1 MNELLVEGFVY
12 LLAAVI
18 AVPIAKRLGLGSV
31 LGYLIAGVA
40 IGPVLGIV
48 YSGETQELQHFA
60 EFGVVM
66 MLFLVGLE
74 LEPKALWDMRGKLL
88 GLGGLQVLGTAAL
101 VTGIAL
107 VLGQPWQFALAIGL
121 VLCLSSTAIVL
132 QTLNEKGLMK
142 SEGGQSSFSVLL
154 TQDIAVIPM
163 LALLPLLAVPELID
177 AYGAG
182 ADAGTGPSVGEAVAG
197 GGAEL
202 GHGADVAGDDHSGDG
217 GHGGSMAI
225 TDGLPPWQ
233 VALLNVAAIGA
244 IVVGGNYLSRPLFR
258 WIGGTGMREV
268 FTAAT
273 LLLVIAI
280 ALLMTLVGLSPALG
294 TFLAGVLLA
303 NNEYR
308 HEIESDIE
316 PFKGLLLGLFFI
328 TVGAGIDFAVLGE
341 QLALVLGLTF
351 GTMAL
356 KAAVLYAIAVSFG
369 IAGSDRWLF
378 ALGLAQAGEFGFV
391 LISFCLQNDVLPA
404 GIADV
409 LLLVVALSMLLT
421 PLLFIL
427 FERVIVPRAAAGQVR
442 ENDVIDEVG
451 TTIIAGHGRFGQ
463 VVNRLLLSNG
473 YTTTLL
479 EHKSELIEG
488 QRKFGTK
495 VFYGDA
501 TRPDLLEAAGL
512 HEAKLL
518 VVAIDDEAQA
528 LKLIEHAR
536 RERPDIH
543 IIARAFD
550 RRSVYRMYRGGTDD
564 IVREVFDGSVRA
576 GRYALEALGM
586 HAYEAEKAAT
596 VLVEQD
602 NRGLERLA
610 PLYREDVS
618 IFENEEYIDL
628 AKQIRD
634 ELERAMRGAG
644 RSRHDHTE
652 KGWVP
657 PGNTGVPEEGGGEE
671 GGADGPSRP
680 GGRDAAGAVPA
691 E

>member
-1 MNELLVEGFVY
+1 MNEVLLEAFVY

-18 AVPIAKRLGLGSV
+18 AVPVAKRLGLGSV

-48 YSGETQELQHFA
+48 YSGETQALQHFA

-74 LEPKALWDMRGKLL
+74 LEPKALWAMRGQLF
-88 GLGGLQVLGTAAL
+88 GLGGLQVVGTAAAF
-101 VTGIAL
+101 TGIAL
-107 VLGQPWQFALAIGL
+107 ALGQPWQFALAIGL

-142 SEGGQSSFSVLL
+142 TGGGQSSFSVLL
-154 TQDIAVIPM
+154 AQDIAVIPM

-177 AYGAG
+177 AFGAG
-182 ADAGTGPSVGEAVAG
+182 PSAGDAVAG
-197 GGAEL
+197 QAT
-202 GHGADVAGDDHSGDG
+202 DTG
-217 GHGGSMAI
+217 GHGGEGEHAESMVI
-225 TDGLPPWQ
+225 TEGLPPWQ
-233 VALLNVAAIGA
+233 VALLNVGAIAA

-258 WIGGTGMREV
+258 YIGATGMREV

-280 ALLMTLVGLSPALG
+280 ALLMMLVGLSPALG

-328 TVGAGIDFAVLGE
+328 TVGAGIDFGILFE
-341 QLALVLGLTF
+341 QLGLVLGLTL
-351 GTMAL
+351 GTVAVKATVLFAL
-356 KAAVLYAIAVSFG
+356 ATVFG
-369 IAGSDRWLF
+369 IRDADRWLV

-409 LLLVVALSMLLT
+409 LLLVVALSMLVT
-421 PLLFIL
+421 PVLFIV
-427 FERVIVPRAAAGQVR
+427 FERVIAPRMTKGQVR
-442 ENDVIDEVG
+442 ENDAIDEVG

-518 VVAIDDEAQA
+518 VVAIDDEAEA

-536 RERPDIH
+536 RERPDLH

-550 RRSVYRMYRGGTDD
+550 RRSVYRMYQGGTDD
-564 IVREVFDGSVRA
+564 IVREVFDSSVRA

-586 HAYEAEKAAT
+586 HPYEAEKAAT

-602 NRGLERLA
+602 NAGLRRLA
-610 PLYREDVS
+610 PVYREDIS
-618 IFENEEYIDL
+618 IFENAEYIDL

-634 ELERAMRGAG
+634 ELDRAMQGAG
-644 RSRHDHTE
+644 RVRHDHTE
-652 KGWVP
+652 KGWLP
-657 PGNTGVPEEGGGEE
+657 PGGTEAPEG
-671 GGADGPSRP
+671 
-680 GGRDAAGAVPA
+680 
-691 E
+691 